1 MISSAY
7 LLPLTPLITACA
19 ALTSGDNDRYLLLVL
34 VQSMPVHS
42 DHSSIAPALPCQD
55 QSSIRV

>member
-19 ALTSGDNDRYLLLVL
+19 ALTSGDNDRYLLLV
-34 VQSMPVHS
+34 QSMPVHS